1 MQQGSNASGNQAGPT
16 RSVSENFGST
26 NNRDVNGNANEKEHN
41 ERQADKFVGT
51 LSNRY
56 LQEYRKLMEST
67 TKGSKRSIKSRLL
80 P

>member
-41 ERQADKFVGT
+41 ERQADKFVGDS
-51 LSNRY
+51 LEQVP
-56 LQEYRKLMEST
+56 QEYRKLMEEYY
-67 TKGSKRSIKSRLL
+67 KRIEKK
-80 P
+80 

>member
-41 ERQADKFVGT
+41 ERQADKFVGDS
-51 LSNRY
+51 LEQVP
-56 LQEYRKLMEST
+56 QEYRKLMEEYY
-67 TKGSKRSIKSRLL
+67 KRIEKKYQK
-80 P
+80 